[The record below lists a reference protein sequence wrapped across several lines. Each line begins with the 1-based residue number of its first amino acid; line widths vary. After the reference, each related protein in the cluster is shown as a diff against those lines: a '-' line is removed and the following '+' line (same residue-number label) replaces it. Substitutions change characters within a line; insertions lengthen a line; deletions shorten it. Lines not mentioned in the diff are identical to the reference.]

1 MNQGQRPKPFARAAV
16 ELLVIV
22 AGVLIAL
29 AADRWLLAQEE
40 AGLEREYLTRLA
52 SDLRR
57 DSTNQSRRA
66 EDARST
72 YDRGQRVLTAI
83 RQGSGSVEDPAR
95 FLTEI
100 PWIHFYQYRIDYA
113 TETWDELGS
122 TGNLSL
128 IQGSEFRRLLGE
140 YQGEIAFF
148 DHIEEF
154 WLNAR
159 DQWNQVT
166 LAALP
171 PELLVHSE
179 VQFHRRFIE
188 DHSIDRVP
196 GVDVDPD
203 SSDAALDSALARLAN
218 DPRAVPTLSE
228 ILMNSVSQV
237 VIYEGLVQQSTELL
251 RLVDARISDAR

>member
-1 MNQGQRPKPFARAAV
+1 VNQVKTPKPWARGAI

-29 AADRWLLAQEE
+29 AADRWILAQEE
-40 AGLEREYLTRLA
+40 AGLEREYLIRLA

-57 DSTNQSRRA
+57 DSTNQSQRA
-66 EDARST
+66 EQARAT
-72 YDRGQRVLTAI
+72 YDRGERVLTAI
-83 RQGSGSVEDPAR
+83 REGSGSVENPGR

-100 PWIHFYQYRIDYA
+100 PWIHFHQYRIDYA

-122 TGNLSL
+122 TGNLAL

-140 YQGEIAFF
+140 YQGEIEFF
-148 DHIEEF
+148 DHLEAS

-159 DQWNQVT
+159 DQWSQVT

-171 PELLVHSE
+171 PEILVESQL
-179 VQFHRRFIE
+179 QFHLRFIE
-188 DHSIDRVP
+188 DNNIDRVP
-196 GVDVDPD
+196 ATGLDPVFD
-203 SSDAALDSALARLAN
+203 DGALASALARLAN
-218 DPRAVPTLSE
+218 DARSVPTLSE

-237 VIYEGLVQQSTELL
+237 VIYEGLVQRSTELL
-251 RLVDARISDAR
+251 RLVDTMIPDAP